1 VFAGT
6 ANPMPTL
13 PWLPAV
19 AICEFTPITR
29 PLASMSGPPELPG
42 LIGASVWMTSS
53 IVKPLGARISR
64 PRPEMI
70 PAVAVRSSPSG

>member
-1 VFAGT
+1 VFDGT
-6 ANPMPTL
+6 AKPMPTL

-19 AICEFTPITR
+19 AICELTPITR
-29 PLASMSGPPELPG
+29 PPASRRGPPELPG

-53 IVKPLGARISR
+53 IVNPFGAVIWR

-70 PAVAVRSSPSG
+70 PAVAVRSRPSG